1 MLNIPINKGN
11 YNMET
16 EEREN
21 AFELHRS
28 EGWKEEYNQYRTDWK
43 ENAKRQIVS
52 EWPLLVDIEISSICN
67 LKCPMCYT
75 ITDEFKKKVN
85 ATLMENNI
93 FYKIIDEISGHVKA
107 IRLSLRGEPTL
118 HPSII
123 DFIKYAKE
131 KGIKEISFLT
141 NASRFSDDTIRK
153 LIVSGVDWITISV
166 DGIGKEY
173 DQIRKPLKFE
183 DTYRKIQRFYDIKQE
198 LGVHKPVIK
207 IQGIWPAIK
216 RDAEEYYNQF
226 MPITDLIAF
235 NPLIDYLDNDED
247 IVYDENFSC
256 PQLYQRIIIAA
267 DGQVL
272 MCSNDEE
279 NMNVIGD
286 IKHEKLYDIWHGKRL
301 QEVRDK
307 HKEKGGFK
315 EIAVC
320 RKCYLP
326 RATEEN
332 EEVIV
337 NGRKIIIKNY
347 IGRSQKIGE

>member
-21 AFELHRS
+21 VFELYRS

-43 ENAKRQIVS
+43 ENAERRIVS

-75 ITDEFKKKVN
+75 ITEEFKKKVN

-93 FYKIIDEISGHVKA
+93 FYKIIDEISGHVKL

-141 NASRFSDDTIRK
+141 NASRLSDDTIRK
-153 LIVSGVDWITISV
+153 LITSGIDWITISV

-183 DTYRKIQRFYDIKQE
+183 DTYHKIQQFYDIKQE

-216 RDAEEYYNQF
+216 RDAEAYYNRF
-226 MPITDLIAF
+226 MTITDLIAF

-301 QEVRDK
+301 QKIRDK

-332 EEVIV
+332 EEVTV

-347 IGRSQKIGE
+347 VGRSQKIGE